1 MNVTVGPYL
10 SVFKA
15 RLCVNCVIV
24 CPNNGMVDSE
34 GGCLSPVHR
43 YMRLH
48 RYKRRKRES
57 ILTADS
63 GRKLLCYTVWSNPR
77 EHAAR
82 RTQRSTTQLWLC
94 RKWRCKLVHAWLY
107 GVHRTCV
114 ETAAV
119 SRGTSHVTFKQRC
132 QCATSM
138 GIIKARYRMDTVTH
152 LESHATGA

>member
-15 RLCVNCVIV
+15 RLGVNCVIV

-43 YMRLH
+43 YIRLH

-107 GVHRTCV
+107 GVHITRA

-119 SRGTSHVTFKQRC
+119 SRGTSHATTRHRC
-132 QCATSM
+132 KYTASVDIQNA
-138 GIIKARYRMDTVTH
+138 
-152 LESHATGA
+152 L